1 MGMNRSRLLLSI
13 TVSLFLASCG
23 DDDSNRFGNTD
34 DLRHYRDALNPI
46 IDHVSAIEAQVQ
58 QQAVGSSNVA
68 TAANLNA
75 VYLEVRPQLL
85 ETLVD
90 FDRLVPPK
98 NLRTLHHD
106 IRTLI
111 ILRLDAY
118 RIVMEG
124 FAVGDSTVYATA
136 ETQLRQANELIVEI
150 NIELCEIDVALGD
163 LEDCRLLA
171 RQRRREFSHPV

>member
-1 MGMNRSRLLLSI
+1 MTRSRLLLSI

-75 VYLEVRPQLL
+75 VYREVRPQLL

-111 ILRLDAY
+111 
-118 RIVMEG
+118 
-124 FAVGDSTVYATA
+124 
-136 ETQLRQANELIVEI
+136 
-150 NIELCEIDVALGD
+150 
-163 LEDCRLLA
+163 
-171 RQRRREFSHPV
+171 

>member
-1 MGMNRSRLLLSI
+1 MGMTRSRLLLSI

-171 RQRRREFSHPV
+171 GQRRREFSHPV